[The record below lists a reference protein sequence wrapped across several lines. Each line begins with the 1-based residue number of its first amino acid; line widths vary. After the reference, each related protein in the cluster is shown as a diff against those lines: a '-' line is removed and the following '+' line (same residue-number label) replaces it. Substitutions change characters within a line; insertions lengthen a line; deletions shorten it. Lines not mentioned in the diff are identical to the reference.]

1 VIVRIKKEYNEV
13 IEEIIKR
20 LAEKNLYMKLEKC
33 KWKVKEVEF
42 FKVVI
47 GLEEIKIEKKK
58 DEGSTR
64 LANFQKVKKFLR
76 LANYYSVRIQDN
88 RLGLFYC
95 PCSFLFIYCLFW
107 YFELRIRISIILH
120 ISHTCHS
127 YSHMIT

>member
-1 VIVRIKKEYNEV
+1 MIIRIKKEYNEV

-42 FKVVI
+42 FKIVI

-58 DEGSTR
+58 DKGSTR

-88 RLGLFYC
+88 RLDLFYC
-95 PCSFLFIYCLFW
+95 PCSFLFYFLFIFLFW
-107 YFELRIRISIILH
+107 
-120 ISHTCHS
+120 T
-127 YSHMIT
+127 

>member
-13 IEEIIKR
+13 IEEIINR
-20 LAEKNLYMKLEKC
+20 LAGKKLYMKLEKY

-42 FKVVI
+42 FKIVI

-58 DEGSTR
+58 KKDEGSIR

-88 RLGLFYC
+88 KLDLFYC
-95 PCSFLFIYCLFW
+95 PCSFLFYLLFIFLFW
-107 YFELRIRISIILH
+107 
-120 ISHTCHS
+120 T
-127 YSHMIT
+127 